1 MFLIEFFNN
10 RIKRFNIFDIKLVQA
25 AAIFFVLAIVKLF
38 PEIMEINIWCFI
50 VLAVICAIRPMYLM
64 FIKR

>member
-1 MFLIEFFNN
+1 MLLIEFFND
-10 RIKRFNIFDIKLVQA
+10 RIKRFNIFDLKLLQA
-25 AAIFFVLAIVKLF
+25 SSIFFVLALVKLY

-50 VLAVICAIRPMYLM
+50 VLAIICAIRPLYLV